1 VRHRADIDGLRAI
14 AVVPVVLFHAGVS
27 QVSGG
32 SVGVDIFFV
41 IAGYLITSL
50 ILGEMREGRFSLLGF
65 YERRIRRIFPALF
78 AVLAVSSALAL
89 LLFFPRELTAFGRSL
104 LATALFVSNIHAY
117 WAPAISPRHSTLSL
131 S

>member
-1 VRHRADIDGLRAI
+1 
-14 AVVPVVLFHAGVS
+14 
-27 QVSGG
+27 
-32 SVGVDIFFV
+32 
-41 IAGYLITSL
+41 
-50 ILGEMREGRFSLLGF
+50 MREGRFSLLGF

-104 LATALFVSNIHAY
+104 LATALFVSNIHFY